1 MNRNSDFSAAT
12 PAGARELIGDL
23 AQKTRAPI
31 RMLAGG
37 MLHYSGLLDLMARRR
52 KHLGGVGR
60 FLILMYH
67 RVAPA
72 GYGWSAPPVTPRQF
86 DQQLEFLRWHWE
98 VLSLD
103 AICERLQA
111 RKTPARDCVAITFD
125 DGYQD
130 NYKYAYPLLR
140 KHSLPATIFLATGH
154 VGSALGFWWDRL
166 SRLAM
171 TVMYHGPV
179 LKLDQRYPVDFQA
192 AWLGIATEPWNRA
205 AAWVHMAE
213 AALKRLPVNQ
223 VNSLLSDLELAL
235 DSYQAAVPPLPQ
247 SLNWN
252 QVREMHNHGI
262 DFGGHT
268 VKHAILTRLSR
279 EEARIEISGCRAELE
294 GELGKPVR
302 HFSYPNG
309 QEGDYNP
316 EIKTLVAENHFIS
329 ACTSLHGA
337 NDPQADLFALNRFG
351 VTNAPLC
358 VLTLRLAGLRSNRL
372 HAVMAEA

>member
-1 MNRNSDFSAAT
+1 
-12 PAGARELIGDL
+12 
-23 AQKTRAPI
+23 
-31 RMLAGG
+31 
-37 MLHYSGLLDLMARRR
+37 
-52 KHLGGVGR
+52 
-60 FLILMYH
+60 MYH
-67 RVAPA
+67 RIAPHSGDPLRLGISPQNFA
-72 GYGWSAPPVTPRQF
+72 EQLAVLSRIAQVMPLAELDSAPMPPNDGLVR
-86 DQQLEFLRWHWE
+86 
-98 VLSLD
+98 
-103 AICERLQA
+103 A
-111 RKTPARDCVAITFD
+111 AITFD

-337 NDPQADLFALNRFG
+337 NDTTVRVEQSQLMADALKKAGKPVEFVIYEGEEHYLELASTRIRVLKELERFLKEKIG
-351 VTNAPLC
+351 N
-358 VLTLRLAGLRSNRL
+358 
-372 HAVMAEA
+372 